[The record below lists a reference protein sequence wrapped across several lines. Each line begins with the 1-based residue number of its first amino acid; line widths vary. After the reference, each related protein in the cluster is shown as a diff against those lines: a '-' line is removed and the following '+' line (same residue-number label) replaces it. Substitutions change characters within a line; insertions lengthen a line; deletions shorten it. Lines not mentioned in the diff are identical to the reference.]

1 MTLKLKFMK
10 TLHSFYHK
18 LQIIGYCCQLLPMFA
33 NSINHRGKKRI
44 YERRRHVYTIVE
56 EIPSRY

>member
-1 MTLKLKFMK
+1 MK